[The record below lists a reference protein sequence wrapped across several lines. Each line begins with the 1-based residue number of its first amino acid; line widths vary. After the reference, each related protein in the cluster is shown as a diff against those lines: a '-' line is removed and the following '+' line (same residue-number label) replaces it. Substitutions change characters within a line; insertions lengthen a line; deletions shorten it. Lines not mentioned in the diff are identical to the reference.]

1 MKAASARVEKLRD
14 LFDEALKRPYYPLFS
29 FSISRLPY
37 GPLCKMGPLFF
48 LSFLRRVFF
57 MWALFPLKKSELSV
71 VIRMIISHI
80 KIIS

>member
-48 LSFLRRVFF
+48 SF
-57 MWALFPLKKSELSV
+57 FPEESIFYVGFISLKK
-71 VIRMIISHI
+71 
-80 KIIS
+80 K

>member
-14 LFDEALKRPYYPLFS
+14 LYDEALKDQITPSFLLVSHICPTVPYARWVHF
-29 FSISRLPY
+29 
-37 GPLCKMGPLFF
+37 FF

-57 MWALFPLKKSELSV
+57 MWALFPLKKSELLV